1 LSSPAAEHTVLAGP
15 RASWREPMTGE
26 QRERVA
32 AFAVIAVVFL
42 AILWP
47 ELHYVPIWDGR
58 LYANCAISA
67 AADGPAGLTM
77 EALRCGGHPSQGYI
91 VFLAASQLL
100 RFGDIVALHFTNV
113 LLGLI
118 ALASIRVVLAR
129 VFPEPRLARQL
140 DLVTL
145 LCAVHPVVLSTL
157 LQVNVDFGV
166 YVFFFATLAAILSG
180 RFGWAVVAGVLLCFS
195 KETGVLAYG
204 LIVGLD
210 VLFRVVPA
218 GTPAERLRRVRP
230 LWATPI
236 PVVLFA
242 GHVLWW
248 DATHAKP
255 AVWKHAWQQG
265 PLDGFKFF
273 DLSEPIFR
281 SYAAGIFL
289 LGFMWVVSALIAVDL
304 VRGGVR
310 MARRLPDRAVPGAD
324 PLRLA
329 YMGVLTSVLT
339 YLLTSFRTWSNL
351 RYFALL
357 YPLLV
362 ILAFAAL
369 LRLGAGARVRYA
381 VLTVIGAL
389 FVVSVYRSWD
399 PVSRAAYGTFDT
411 GQRDMYR
418 MSSITGIYAGPGRD
432 DLVYNLQF
440 TGYHYAQNA
449 LFHALQATDSTAFAT
464 SRVVRWNIFSQLDA
478 LTRDRTMQRQD
489 VIVPRYWDDIDLRE
503 VPQRPRDVWFLE
515 FTYRPYRDAS
525 LASLKSLYK
534 EVGVVRAIARGHVLV
549 AHHLELIAP

>member
-1 LSSPAAEHTVLAGP
+1 MPAHAGNEGP
-15 RASWREPMTGE
+15 ER
-26 QRERVA
+26 RERIA
-32 AFAVIAVVFL
+32 AFTVTAVVLF

-47 ELHYVPIWDGR
+47 DLHYVPIWDGR

-91 VFLAASQLL
+91 VVLAASQLL
-100 RFGDIVALHFTNV
+100 RFGDIAALHVTNI
-113 LLGLI
+113 LLGLL

-166 YVFFFATLAAILSG
+166 YVFFFATLAALMSG
-180 RFGWAVVAGVLLCFS
+180 RYWLATVAGVLLCFS
-195 KETGVLAYG
+195 KETGVLAYA
-204 LIVGLD
+204 LMVGLH
-210 VLFRVVPA
+210 LAFRMLPA
-218 GTPAERLRRVRP
+218 GSRTERAKRALP
-230 LWATPI
+230 LWMTPL
-236 PVVLFA
+236 PVALFGA
-242 GHVLWW
+242 HVLWW
-248 DATHAKP
+248 NATHDKP

-265 PLDGFKFF
+265 PLDGFQFF
-273 DLSEPIFR
+273 DLSEPIFL
-281 SYAAGIFL
+281 SYAAGIFVI
-289 LGFMWVVSALIAVDL
+289 GFMWVVSAVIAADL
-304 VRGGVR
+304 LRGGVR

-324 PLRLA
+324 PARLA
-329 YMGVLTSVLT
+329 YLGVLTFLLT
-339 YLLTSFRTWSNL
+339 YLLTSFRTWGNL

-357 YPLLV
+357 YPLFV
-362 ILAFAAL
+362 MLAFAAM
-369 LRLGAGARVRYA
+369 LRLGAGARVRTA
-381 VLTVIGAL
+381 ALAVIGAL
-389 FVVSVYRSWD
+389 FVMSVYRSWD
-399 PVSRAAYGTFDT
+399 PVSRAVYGTFDV

-418 MSSITGIYAGPGRD
+418 MSSITGRYAGPGRD

-464 SRVVRWNIFSQLDA
+464 ARIVRWNIFSQLDA
-478 LTRDRTMQRQD
+478 FTRDRTMRREN
-489 VIVPRYWDDIDLRE
+489 VIVPRYWDEIDLNA

-515 FTYRPYRDAS
+515 FTYRPYRDGS
-525 LASLKSLYK
+525 LATLRTRYR

-549 AHHLELIAP
+549 AHHLELIKP